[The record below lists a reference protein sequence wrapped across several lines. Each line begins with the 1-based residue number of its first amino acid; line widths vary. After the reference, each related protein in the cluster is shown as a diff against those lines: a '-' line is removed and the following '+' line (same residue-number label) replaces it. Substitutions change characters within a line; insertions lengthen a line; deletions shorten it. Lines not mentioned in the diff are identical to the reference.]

1 MWKVVWL
8 EGGVD
13 VDVDDV
19 DDDNDDDGNKIGGES
34 KKKGGDLD
42 KHVTKLAGCMEAKC
56 SQKEGA
62 FSPDEILEKITR
74 SFL

>member
-19 DDDNDDDGNKIGGES
+19 DDNDDDDDGNKIGGES
-34 KKKGGDLD
+34 KKKGAIWK
-42 KHVTKLAGCMEAKC
+42 KHVKKLAGCMEAKC
-56 SQKEGA
+56 
-62 FSPDEILEKITR
+62 F
-74 SFL
+74 

>member
-19 DDDNDDDGNKIGGES
+19 DDDNDDNDDDGNEIGGES
-34 KKKGGDLD
+34 KKR
-42 KHVTKLAGCMEAKC
+42 
-56 SQKEGA
+56 GA
-62 FSPDEILEKITR
+62 IWINM
-74 SFL
+74 

>member
-34 KKKGGDLD
+34 KKKGGDFEQ
-42 KHVTKLAGCMEAKC
+42 HVKKLVGCMEARC
-56 SQKEGA
+56 
-62 FSPDEILEKITR
+62 F
-74 SFL
+74 

>member
-13 VDVDDV
+13 DDVDDV

-34 KKKGGDLD
+34 KKKRGGDLD
-42 KHVTKLAGCMEAKC
+42 KHVKKLAGCMEAK
-56 SQKEGA
+56 
-62 FSPDEILEKITR
+62 
-74 SFL
+74 SF